1 MKTKYALGFLFRNI
15 AGETEVALMRKT
27 HPDWQSGKLNG
38 IGGHV
43 ERDEEPVETMIRE
56 FKEETGAETHNWSF
70 FCTMIFEEAIIYCF
84 KSMERVEVKT
94 ITDEEVIWFRA
105 NWLPDK
111 VIPNLRWLIP
121 MALDN
126 EYLMLQVDMQLKRY
140 NNSDTRVIQ

>member
-15 AGETEVALMRKT
+15 TGEIEVALIRKT

-43 ERDEEPVETMIRE
+43 EKDEEPVETMIRE
-56 FKEETGAETHNWSF
+56 FKEETEATTRNWDF

-94 ITDEEVIWFRA
+94 ITDEEVNWYPA
-105 NWLPDK
+105 KWLPDT

-121 MALDN
+121 MALQS
-126 EYLMLQVDMQLKRY
+126 EPMLLQVDMQLKRY
-140 NNSDTRVIQ
+140 NNSDTRIIQ